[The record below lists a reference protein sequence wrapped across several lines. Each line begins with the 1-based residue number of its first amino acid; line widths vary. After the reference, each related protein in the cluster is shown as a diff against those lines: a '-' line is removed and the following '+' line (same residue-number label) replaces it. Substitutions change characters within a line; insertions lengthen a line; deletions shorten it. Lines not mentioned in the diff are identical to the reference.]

1 LIATDHIKCKV
12 AGKQDN
18 MQSVTANLHL
28 TKRSK
33 ILMTEINKQRATAKH
48 AGQTNWDDLRIF
60 LTVARHSNLDV
71 AATFLHQDPTT
82 LGRRIRR
89 LEDSIGATLFDRS
102 RRGHL
107 LTSSGE
113 WLLDQVEQ
121 IDHIMSDIDTSISG
135 EIKKVGGTVRLSVTE
150 AFGNLMVAP
159 SLIDLTSAYPDLRI
173 ELVATS
179 GILSV
184 SKREADMAVL
194 LSRPTRGRLKVSK
207 LTDYQLKLYA
217 TPAYLTKHEAITK
230 LSQLNQHNLIGY
242 VDDLIYSPSLRYY
255 DEIASGLT
263 PNLTSSSL
271 LAQAQLAISGSGI
284 AMLPRFVG
292 EQRPELCLVLADDV
306 TITRSFWLAI
316 HEDIFD
322 HARIQA
328 VLKFLQ
334 TLAVDQAGLLQGNRP
349 A

>member
-1 LIATDHIKCKV
+1 MTA
-12 AGKQDN
+12 QDRQRN
-18 MQSVTANLHL
+18 AQNHL
-28 TKRSK
+28 
-33 ILMTEINKQRATAKH
+33 
-48 AGQTNWDDLRIF
+48 GQTNWDDLRIF
-60 LTVARHSNLDV
+60 LTVARHSNLDI
-71 AATFLHQDPTT
+71 AASFLHQDPTT

-89 LEDSIGATLFDRS
+89 LEDSLGATLFDRS
-102 RRGHL
+102 RKGHL

-121 IDHIMSDIDTSISG
+121 IEHIMAEIDTSISG
-135 EIKKVGGTVRLSVTE
+135 EVMKVGGTVRLSVTE
-150 AFGNLMVAP
+150 AFGNRVVAP
-159 SLIDLTSAYPDLRI
+159 SLINLTSVYPELRI

-217 TPAYLTKHEAITK
+217 TPAYLSKHPQITHAGE
-230 LSQLNQHNLIGY
+230 LNQHTLIGY

-255 DEIASGLT
+255 DEVAAGLT
-263 PNLTSSSL
+263 PDLTSSSL

-284 AMLPRFVG
+284 AMLPCFVG
-292 EQRPELCLVLADDV
+292 EQQPELSLVLAQEV

-334 TLAVDQAGLLQGNRP
+334 TLVVDQKKLLSNGD
-349 A
+349 

>member
-1 LIATDHIKCKV
+1 MTNTD
-12 AGKQDN
+12 N
-18 MQSVTANLHL
+18 
-28 TKRSK
+28 RSR
-33 ILMTEINKQRATAKH
+33 IINNRV
-48 AGQTNWDDLRIF
+48 GQTNWDDLRIF
-60 LTVARHSNLDV
+60 LAVARHSNLDI
-71 AATFLHQDPTT
+71 AAAYLQQDPTT

-89 LEDSIGATLFDRS
+89 LEDSIGATLFNRS
-102 RRGHL
+102 RKGHQ

-113 WLLDQVEQ
+113 WLLEQVEQ
-121 IDHIMSDIDTSISG
+121 IEHIMADIDTSISG
-135 EIKKVGGTVRLSVTE
+135 EVKKVGGTVRLSVTE
-150 AFGNLMVAP
+150 AFGNLIVAP
-159 SLIDLTSAYPDLRI
+159 ALIGLTSAYPDLRI

-194 LSRPTRGRLKVSK
+194 LSRPTRGRLKISK

-217 TPAYLTKHEAITK
+217 TREYLSKHEVITEASQ
-230 LSQLNQHNLIGY
+230 LSQHTLIGY

-255 DEIASGLT
+255 DDIAAGLT

-271 LAQAQLAISGSGI
+271 LAQAQLAISGNGI

-292 EQRPELCLVLADDV
+292 EQHPELELVLSNEIS
-306 TITRSFWLAI
+306 ITRSFWLAI

-334 TLAVDQAGLLQGNRP
+334 SLAVSESKLLQG

>member
-1 LIATDHIKCKV
+1 
-12 AGKQDN
+12 
-18 MQSVTANLHL
+18 
-28 TKRSK
+28 
-33 ILMTEINKQRATAKH
+33 MTSHNQ
-48 AGQTNWDDLRIF
+48 GDQTNWDDLRIF
-60 LTVARHSNLDV
+60 LVVARHSNLDI
-71 AATFLHQDPTT
+71 AATFLQQDPTT

-89 LEDSIGATLFDRS
+89 LEASIGATLFDRS

-107 LTSSGE
+107 LTNSGE
-113 WLLDQVEQ
+113 WLLGQVEQ
-121 IDHIMSDIDTSISG
+121 IEHIMADIDTSISG
-135 EIKKVGGTVRLSVTE
+135 EVKKVGGTVRLSVTE
-150 AFGNLMVAP
+150 AFGNLIVAP
-159 SLIDLTSAYPDLRI
+159 SLIDLTSVYPDLRV

-217 TPAYLTKHEAITK
+217 THEYLAKHGVITNPD
-230 LSQLNQHNLIGY
+230 QLGQHTLIGY

-255 DEIASGLT
+255 DEIGPGLT

-284 AMLPRFVG
+284 VMLPRFVG
-292 EQRPELCLVLADDV
+292 EQHQELELVLGNEITV
-306 TITRSFWLAI
+306 TRSFWLAI

-328 VLKFLQ
+328 MLKFLN
-334 TLAVDQAGLLQGNRP
+334 TIALNKSDLLRGAKVPQP
-349 A
+349 SVC